1 MGVSRAAETFLL
13 SRCKHTPHPPP
24 PRFMY
29 LLNSGAE
36 TLFVV
41 PGVPK
46 QLGLPSNTS
55 DSKERLDNLEPPIF
69 LLRSGRKETLNRGLM
84 IPHYEAESQYKLQS
98 SDDATTTPLSL
109 R

>member
-1 MGVSRAAETFLL
+1 
-13 SRCKHTPHPPP
+13 
-24 PRFMY
+24 MY

-55 DSKERLDNLEPPIF
+55 DSKVSEREREIC
-69 LLRSGRKETLNRGLM
+69 EVV
-84 IPHYEAESQYKLQS
+84 
-98 SDDATTTPLSL
+98 
-109 R
+109 